1 MGDPSSENVC
11 LGIDF
16 ADLIFVVCQSTA
28 KIGSLE
34 DFLLYGTYL
43 KRPIITTSTMVSI
56 YIMHNCKATYACLRY
71 VIFTRSNS
79 LYLLHSNSKSL

>member
-1 MGDPSSENVC
+1 MGNPSSENVR

-34 DFLLYGTYL
+34 DFGLYGTYL

-56 YIMHNCKATYACLRY
+56 YIMHNCKATCL
-71 VIFTRSNS
+71 FTLCNIYQIKQPI
-79 LYLLHSNSKSL
+79 LTP